1 MNGFCFMKML
11 SDFLALILFFLVY
24 GVAYKFGSFFNIN
37 PKDAVYYATAVAI
50 AITIIQILHSK
61 LKKRKLDAVQIMSY
75 SVIIIFGTIGFVF
88 HDPKFFYWKPSVIS
102 WLMAT
107 ALIVSHLM
115 NKNGLKL
122 LLKKEIALP
131 EKIWARLTYMWIS
144 FLTILG
150 IVNIIVAYNFSEATW
165 VSYKTFGA
173 MGLTF
178 FFAIFQAV
186 YLSRYVKETND
197 KTNEQAE
204 NQL

>member
-1 MNGFCFMKML
+1 MNGFCVMKML

-24 GVAYKFGSFFNIN
+24 GVTYKYGSSFNID
-37 PKDAVYYATAVAI
+37 PKQAVYYATAVAI

-61 LKKRKLDAVQIMSY
+61 IRKRKLDAVQIMSY
-75 SVIIIFGTIGFVF
+75 SVIIVFGTIGFVF

-107 ALIVSHLM
+107 ALIASHMM

-122 LLKKEIALP
+122 LLKKEVSLP
-131 EKIWARLTYMWIS
+131 EVIWARLTYMWIV
-144 FLTILG
+144 FLIAIG
-150 IVNIIVAYNFSEATW
+150 IVNILVAYNFEEATW

-178 FFAIFQAV
+178 AFAIFQAI
-186 YLSRYVKETND
+186 YLSRHVQQPEINTKADVE
-197 KTNEQAE
+197 KQS
-204 NQL
+204 